1 MEVSSGDGEDDDDED
16 PSMLLHGTKK
26 HLSRSCSSDLLPDF
40 LHPSSALA
48 SQDRLASSKHIGH
61 HLNMVEDIMQ
71 KHWEVGY
78 HEDCDGVIH
87 GVSLLSDTLL
97 ISFTDRQLVFHASSQ
112 PHGQSGRQVADH
124 NGEKGRQGEAA
135 PVQEAVGCSMM
146 LGWGTDGYATDGSF
160 LSSSLPWQGQNSQD
174 FQASS
179 TLGQLGSLVG
189 DGAVGGIWA
198 WVEVSAGVPV
208 SSVVVGNCGVGQR

>member
-1 MEVSSGDGEDDDDED
+1 V
-16 PSMLLHGTKK
+16 
-26 HLSRSCSSDLLPDF
+26 RQCA
-40 LHPSSALA
+40 SAESTA
-48 SQDRLASSKHIGH
+48 G
-61 HLNMVEDIMQ
+61 
-71 KHWEVGY
+71 EVGY
-78 HEDCDGVIH
+78 HEGDCDEVID
-87 GVSLLSDTLL
+87 GVSLLPDTL
-97 ISFTDRQLVFHASSQ
+97 ISFTDRQSVFPASSQ

-124 NGEKGRQGEAA
+124 NGEKGQGDAA
-135 PVQEAVGCSMM
+135 PVQEVVGCSVM

-160 LSSSLPWQGQNSQD
+160 LSSSLPWQN
-174 FQASS
+174 FQASC